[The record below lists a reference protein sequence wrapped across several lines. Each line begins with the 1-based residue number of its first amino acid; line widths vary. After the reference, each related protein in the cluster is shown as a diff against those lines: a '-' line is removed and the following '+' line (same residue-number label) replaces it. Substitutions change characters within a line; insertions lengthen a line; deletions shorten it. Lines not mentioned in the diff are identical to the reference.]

1 MHAHQAMP
9 LTPLPMYHHP
19 MHSMPHQSM
28 PQMHHAPP
36 ATPRGNTGN
45 LIAKISELNDLL
57 TARAITQSEFD
68 TLKRNLLSSPR

>member
-1 MHAHQAMP
+1 MHAP
-9 LTPLPMYHHP
+9 LTPMPMYHHP